1 MDNVFKELKLVRA
14 QYEKH
19 KAEYDELTT
28 QALELSEEY
37 ISSMKW
43 VSSSYGK
50 NIYLYQDSDMS
61 TKEICASLNLNQN
74 SYRSMLSRI
83 SSFLR
88 NKVFYSN
95 NLFETILYS
104 DSETK
109 QALINRL
116 RFKMMEYNFFSEVSV
131 ERTAQ
136 LLELSE
142 KVSIQDDNISEDDL
156 IRAMLFIKMQSN
168 DFIQKQLKTIK
179 TGALRRVISG
189 LKTSQFNPFVENYL
203 NIEVPEL
210 INNTNYIQRCCG
222 AKCKP
227 MLNEDS

>member
-28 QALELSEEY
+28 QALELSEAF
-37 ISSMKW
+37 ITSMKW
-43 VSSSYGK
+43 CRSSYAK
-50 NIYLYQDSDMS
+50 IIYLYQNDGMS
-61 TKEICASLNLNQN
+61 TEEICSSLKVNKNT
-74 SYRSMLSRI
+74 YRSRLSRI

-95 NLFETILYS
+95 NLFESILYS

-116 RFKMMEYNFFSEVSV
+116 RFKMMEYNFFSEVSA
-131 ERTAQ
+131 ERTVQ

-142 KVSIQDDNISEDDL
+142 KVSIQDDNISEEDL

-168 DFIQKQLKTIK
+168 EYIQRQLRTIK
-179 TGALRRVISG
+179 TGALHRVISG
-189 LKTSQFNPFVENYL
+189 LKTSQYNPFIENYL
-203 NIEVPEL
+203 NIEAPEL
-210 INNTNYIQRCCG
+210 INNTNYVQRCCG
-222 AKCKP
+222 EYKS
-227 MLNEDS
+227 MLNMDS